1 MANPPNSPVISI
13 GAVFFDHK
21 TGDLGAS
28 TEINISLESSM
39 LYGEEP
45 DASTI
50 MWWMK
55 QSNDAQTDR
64 FHMQLIFQRHLF
76 FLWLH
81 LM

>member
-1 MANPPNSPVISI
+1 MNNLMLDLETMANTPNSPVISI

-21 TGDLGAS
+21 TGDLSAS

-39 LYGEEP
+39 H

-64 FHMQLIFQRHLF
+64 FHLQLIF
-76 FLWLH
+76 
-81 LM
+81 

>member
-1 MANPPNSPVISI
+1 MLDLETMANTPNSPVISI

-21 TGDLGAS
+21 TGNLGTS

-39 LYGEEP
+39 H

-55 QSNDAQTDR
+55 QSNDAQTDQ
-64 FHMQLIFQRHLF
+64 FHLQLIF
-76 FLWLH
+76 
-81 LM
+81 